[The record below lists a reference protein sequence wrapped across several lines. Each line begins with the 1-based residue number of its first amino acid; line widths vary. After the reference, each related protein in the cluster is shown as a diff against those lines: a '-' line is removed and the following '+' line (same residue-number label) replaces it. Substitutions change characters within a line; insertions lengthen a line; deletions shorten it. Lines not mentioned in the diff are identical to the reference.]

1 MKNEMNDVHHLLHC
15 EVMDNFSVQNEQSSQ
30 EIPNCNNFKLIMT
43 NFRNFNGNWCI
54 RYLQGYLNY
63 FQNIVAKLWA
73 TEHQSCQE
81 PETLSIV
88 YFFPNKLLDLYKMS

>member
-43 NFRNFNGNWCI
+43 N
-54 RYLQGYLNY
+54 LPK
-63 FQNIVAKLWA
+63 FQRKLV
-73 TEHQSCQE
+73 H
-81 PETLSIV
+81 
-88 YFFPNKLLDLYKMS
+88 